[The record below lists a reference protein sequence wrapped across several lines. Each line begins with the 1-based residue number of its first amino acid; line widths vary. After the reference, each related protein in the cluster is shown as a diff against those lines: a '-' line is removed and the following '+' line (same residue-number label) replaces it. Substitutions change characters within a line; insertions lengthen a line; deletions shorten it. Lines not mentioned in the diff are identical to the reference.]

1 MKQPP
6 KQKRKP
12 LQLTR
17 KILPSSIEAEIKTT
31 TDEPYK
37 TRLRTLLLLHKGNS
51 QQEISETLVLSVRS
65 IRNWI
70 HTYNKNG
77 EEGLKTKPSGR
88 PKGRTKWEN
97 TPFEN
102 LTKAIN
108 ANSRYWSVRLMTEWL
123 AENEKITVPE
133 STVWYRITQIGYSHK
148 SSRPYPYKG
157 DPQKQEALDLF
168 QK

>member
-1 MKQPP
+1 MNQLP
-6 KQKRKP
+6 KQKRKF
-12 LQLTR
+12 LRLTR
-17 KILPSSIEAEIKTT
+17 KIVPSHIEAEIKTT
-31 TDEPYK
+31 QDEPYK
-37 TRLRTLLLLHKGNS
+37 TRLRTLLLIHRGKS

-70 HTYNKNG
+70 HAYNKN
-77 EEGLKTKPSGR
+77 EKAGLKTKPSGR
-88 PKGRTKWEN
+88 PKGRMKWEN

-108 ANSRYWSVRLMTEWL
+108 ANSQYWSVRLMTEWL
-123 AENEKITVPE
+123 AENEKIIVPE

-157 DPQKQEALDLF
+157 DPQKQEAF
-168 QK
+168 KKGV